1 MEMLDEHEWA
11 ELAQLVEITSDAV
24 AVCQTDGTILHVNR
38 RLIDLMCG
46 PREAIV
52 GSDIKDALFSSSFE
66 RAQDHKLPFD
76 TDGVESR
83 LVLKLSDGSFV
94 PVRVR
99 AGRIPSPPGADMP
112 ERFLVAIQSI
122 EEEYLHERQMRRALS
137 ELRVANKRLRGTLSV
152 IMSTVGSEDM
162 LGLLQTVLNQLA
174 DTLEASGAAMYI
186 AESGG
191 FKLRGVSDGM
201 ECSYLPEYLP
211 YGVGI
216 PTYAIRQARACRLSI
231 SQSPLE
237 EHAASGMFVDLDNNS
252 KHLLRVQDM
261 PSYRSEIA
269 IPVFYGT
276 QVLGVLELGWK
287 RPQTPMAYDVSVLE
301 VICEY
306 LSIQMVG
313 LASSMR
319 ARQTASLGRSLNVCR
334 DLLYSYIDDPL
345 SISNGI
351 ARELCLALS
360 CHFCP
365 VEFDASEG
373 SFVIDFE
380 GGSRVSLPATPDELL
395 FSTTAPA
402 ARLSARDGLFGESTF
417 GSATAGDLKRVRITR
432 VEPTSRMGAWLAS
445 RGLPCQGVY
454 IDLGLRPK
462 GGAAETGK
470 LDDSIVPAGSLQKIP
485 LSALLLRDGTQE
497 PIDDIEYDY
506 LVHLA
511 HDFEIIFEGETQK
524 REERHIA
531 QTLQVGM
538 RNALGDVPGIATD
551 SVYSSATSSALVG
564 GDFYTLIRLP
574 DDQAVMILGDV
585 SGKGVEAASMSA
597 LVKTAL
603 TAYAWEGAAP
613 ARMARSLNSML
624 MGFSRVETFVTA
636 FIAKLDLKHG
646 RASYC
651 SAGHPPTMLVKPSSR
666 SASGEAR
673 SGEVEFLSRQSGV
686 IGAFESMVYES
697 GSFTFA
703 PGDMLYMYTDGAIEA
718 RDPSGAFFGEQRLR
732 DTLLAHADDG
742 VSGICG
748 TVLAELDRFTASAL
762 DDDIAMVALQFLRGR
777 ND

>member
-11 ELAQLVEITSDAV
+11 ELARLVEITSDAV
-24 AVCQTDGTILHVNR
+24 AVCDDEGTILHVNR
-38 RLIDLMCG
+38 RLVDLMCSS
-46 PREAIV
+46 RDAVV
-52 GSDIKDALFSSSFE
+52 GLDIKDILFSASFE
-66 RAQDHKLPFD
+66 RAEDHRLPF
-76 TDGVESR
+76 GVHGEESR

-99 AGRIPSPPGADMP
+99 AGGIPSAGSFPVPQ
-112 ERFLVAIQSI
+112 RYLVAIQSV

-137 ELRVANKRLRGTLSV
+137 ELSVANKRLRGTLSV
-152 IMSTVGSEDM
+152 IMSTVGSDDM

-186 AESGG
+186 AEGGG
-191 FKLRGVSDGM
+191 FKLRGVSEGM

-216 PTYAIRQARACRLSI
+216 PTYAVRQSRACRLSI
-231 SQSPLE
+231 SQGSFDE
-237 EHAASGMFVDLDNNS
+237 RSSSGMFTDLDNNS
-252 KHLLRVQDM
+252 KHLLRIQDM

-276 QVLGVLELGWK
+276 QVLGVLELGWM
-287 RPQTPMAYDVSVLE
+287 RSQTPQAYDVSVLE

-319 ARQTASLGRSLNVCR
+319 SRQTAALGRSLNVCR
-334 DLLYSYIDDPL
+334 DLLYACAEDP
-345 SISNGI
+345 IAASNEVS
-351 ARELCLALS
+351 RELCHALS

-365 VEFDASEG
+365 VEFDAADK
-373 SFVIDFE
+373 SFVVDFE
-380 GGSRVSLPATPDELL
+380 GGSRVVLPAPPDELL
-395 FSTTAPA
+395 YSTTVPS
-402 ARLSARDGLFGESTF
+402 ARFSARDSVFGESAF
-417 GSATAGDLKRVRITR
+417 GSVSVGDLKRVGITR
-432 VEPTSRMGAWLAS
+432 VEPTSNMGLWLDS
-445 RGLPCQGVY
+445 HGLPCQGVY
-454 IDLGLRPK
+454 IDFGLRPS
-462 GGAAETGK
+462 GSRGDVAALGS
-470 LDDSIVPAGSLQKIP
+470 SIIPAGALQQVP
-485 LSALLLRDGTQE
+485 LSVLLLRDGSQE
-497 PIDDIEYDY
+497 PIDDVEYDF

-531 QTLQVGM
+531 QALQVGM
-538 RNALGDVPGIATD
+538 RNSLGEVPGIATD
-551 SVYSSATSSALVG
+551 SIYSSATSSALVG

-574 DDQAVMILGDV
+574 DEQAVMILGDV

-636 FIAKLDLKHG
+636 FIAKIDLKRG

-651 SAGHPPTMLVKPSSR
+651 SAGHPPAMLVKPS
-666 SASGEAR
+666 ASFGAVGPR
-673 SGEVEFLSRQSGV
+673 SGEVELLSRQSGV
-686 IGAFESMVYES
+686 IGAFESMVYETGTFS
-697 GSFTFA
+697 FA
-703 PGDMLYMYTDGAIEA
+703 PGDMLFMYTDGAIEA
-718 RDPSGAFFGEQRLR
+718 RNQEGGFFGEQRLR
-732 DTLLAHADDG
+732 NALLAHADDG
-742 VSGICG
+742 VEGICS
-748 TVLAELDRFTASAL
+748 TVLAELDRFTSSAL
-762 DDDIAMVALQFLRGR
+762 DDDIAMVALRFLRGR
-777 ND
+777 DT